1 MHIDD
6 LTATIAFFSYQE
18 NTHTEHDICTLL
30 GYYTAYSANTLL
42 TFWDNLSAQGPIG
55 CPKTSVRNCHY
66 MLHKNPEE
74 HDLIFFVAEAW
85 TRLTLDTFIRWQQI
99 FQLMNCVEVIIMC
112 SGKFGIRM
120 IIARRGSWAGHVTHV
135 GGTKNAFKIL
145 AGEPEGKKPHGR
157 PRHRWNVNSTC
168 DLKDLY
174 CESMVW
180 I

>member
-55 CPKTSVRNCHY
+55 CPKTSGRNCHY

-74 HDLIFFVAEAW
+74 HDLIFFVAKA
-85 TRLTLDTFIRWQQI
+85 
-99 FQLMNCVEVIIMC
+99 
-112 SGKFGIRM
+112 
-120 IIARRGSWAGHVTHV
+120 
-135 GGTKNAFKIL
+135 
-145 AGEPEGKKPHGR
+145 
-157 PRHRWNVNSTC
+157 
-168 DLKDLY
+168 
-174 CESMVW
+174 
-180 I
+180 